1 MTYRYE
7 TAKITKRPVPT
18 TTFTVVPTAE
28 SRFSRANVECVA
40 LSLDD
45 AVALMSWSAQ
55 ALLHA
60 GPHQKPPTLTD
71 AHRTPRRKAD
81 TRLVGA
87 S

>member
-1 MTYRYE
+1 
-7 TAKITKRPVPT
+7 
-18 TTFTVVPTAE
+18 
-28 SRFSRANVECVA
+28 VECVA
-40 LSLDD
+40 LFLDD